1 MTNNNKIEDVNVLV
15 VDDEVLIG
23 ETIKDLLEMEN
34 FKVTLAQNAAQAI
47 IKIKEISPDLILTDL
62 KLPDRSGLE
71 ILKEAKKNDPDVCV
85 IVMTAYANVE
95 TAIKALEEEV
105 YDYITKPFDPERVKL
120 IIKKGLERRR
130 LTLRNK
136 ELLQYLQKEKNKLE
150 SILEIGEKMSSIL
163 NLEELVDFIV
173 VKATEVI
180 ESQRGS
186 LMLMDKEGGV
196 LKIVASKGL
205 KDKIIKNTQV
215 KIGERIVGWVAKTG
229 EPLLVLDVDK
239 QTDRHRT
246 EDEIGAET
254 YKSKSFLSM
263 PLKKEKE
270 IIGVINLTDKNN
282 PKDNTFT
289 MDDLRLL
296 SIIVNQAVVSIEN
309 AKLYKEIKVLSITD
323 SLTGLF
329 NRRYFEERLKMEISR
344 AERYKRFLC
353 LIMLDIDNFKEY
365 NDTYGHLKGDV
376 VLQKVARILK
386 KNSRKVDI
394 ISRYGGEEFV
404 IVLPETNMAEAKEV
418 AEKIRRAVKEFFL
431 EGVFF
436 KEISISGGIS
446 SFHHKLSMDDLI
458 KRADDSLYRA
468 KREGKNQICVDDIL
482 SP

>member
-1 MTNNNKIEDVNVLV
+1 MTSKNKTEEVNVLI

-23 ETIKDLLEMEN
+23 ETIKDVLEKEKY
-34 FKVTLAQNAAQAI
+34 KVYLSQNAAQAI

-62 KLPDRSGLE
+62 KLPDKSGLE

-85 IVMTAYANVE
+85 IVMTAYANIE

-150 SILEIGEKMSSIL
+150 SILEVGEKMSSIL
-163 NLEELVDFIV
+163 NLEELVDFII
-173 VKATEVI
+173 VKATEII

-186 LMLMDKEGGV
+186 LMLMDKEGEV
-196 LKIVASKGL
+196 LKIVAAKGL
-205 KDKIIKNTQV
+205 RDRVIKNTRV
-215 KIGERIVGWVAKTG
+215 KIGDRIVGWVAKTG
-229 EPLLVLDVDK
+229 EPLLVLDIDK
-239 QTDRHRT
+239 QADRHIVGYKG
-246 EDEIGAET
+246 ESDQ

-282 PKDNTFT
+282 PKDTVFT
-289 MDDLRLL
+289 MEDLRLL

-309 AKLYKEIKVLSITD
+309 ARLYKEIKFLSITD

-329 NRRYFEERLKMEISR
+329 NRRYFEERLKMEINR

-353 LIMLDIDNFKEY
+353 LIMLDIDNFKKY
-365 NDTYGHLKGDV
+365 NDTHGHLKGDV
-376 VLQKVARILK
+376 VLKKVAQILRN
-386 KNSRKVDI
+386 NSRKVDI

-418 AEKIRRAVKEFFL
+418 AEKIRRAVKESFL
-431 EGVFF
+431 EEVSF
-436 KEISISGGIS
+436 KEISISGGIA
-446 SFHHKLSMDDLI
+446 SFQHKLSMDELI

-468 KREGKNQICVDDIL
+468 KREGKNKICVDDIL